1 MDLESSA
8 AGHSHTKI
16 VHCVSHIESIENL
29 IHKRFIQMYQKA
41 VSTPGLV
48 QSVFSYTSNFMYSS
62 IRYNL
67 NCGHSHL
74 TEYPENVIN
83 TAEWI

>member
-16 VHCVSHIESIENL
+16 VHCVSHIESIKNL

-48 QSVFSYTSNFMYSS
+48 QSVF
-62 IRYNL
+62 
-67 NCGHSHL
+67 L
-74 TEYPENVIN
+74 TPPISCILLSELW
-83 TAEWI
+83 T